1 MQKYTSHEK
10 KRKKIDE
17 IFADIKK
24 VRTFAL
30 FQIS

>member
-1 MQKYTSHEK
+1 MQKYTYPPK
-10 KRKKIDE
+10 KTKKNTE